1 MAIPVYTNSPLGLI
15 PAIETGN
22 FKYGSEQS
30 GQSSIFSSKHIIRK
44 NEARK
49 GFNPFGQNPLE
60 FGAPN
65 TLHNNDV
72 YNISTSNI
80 IEKLNDIPSMRLKWS
95 DFAYCRDYGVYPN
108 NRLIICRRFNN
119 PVLDDLTFYGL
130 DTTEKTAI
138 EPISTLITWFDDQ
151 SEVLTFDFGEK
162 WIDAEASFT
171 EILNQVGNDI
181 GLGKAGPGIKLGDQ
195 VAGGL
200 QAVPFPGAS
209 EILQRRILK
218 SLGIIDETSSS
229 SEIIPSG
236 TPNLIKQ
243 ARQRELVKD
252 GTPGSSLTGKF
263 KVTVKCAWEQKF
275 ISGVDPTFIYYD
287 ILRTILSFGGSD
299 AVFYLGKKSNLGK
312 LDQFFQNYIKEGPI
326 EQIKKVL
333 TALKIQVE
341 KAVETI
347 KTTINNIKEGLEKT
361 IKEAENPPSSENKE
375 ENDKENQDAANKEKA
390 TEADANLG
398 VIGQTLNLV
407 KNFIQ
412 SFVDTLIKKY
422 RVAIL
427 GVVSALT
434 GLPSTP
440 WHVTIG
446 NPLRPILSSGDME
459 CSDVNIKL
467 GPQLSFNDLPSYIE
481 CSFTLTSARNLGIDE
496 IFEKLSNSGLRV
508 SEEAPSF
515 WNTEA
520 SSNTVYS
527 IDPTTGVAATQ
538 SGTQSSGQTVF
549 SDFSEN
555 VSAALGTQSK
565 VGSENQGTSVNP
577 DANSFTPF
585 Q

>member
-22 FKYGSEQS
+22 FKYGSTQS

-60 FGAPN
+60 FGTPD

-80 IEKLNDIPSMRLKWS
+80 IKQLEKIPSMSLKWS

-130 DTTEKTAI
+130 DATEKTTI

-151 SEVLTFDFGEK
+151 SDILTFDFGEK
-162 WIDAEASFT
+162 WVDAEASFT
-171 EILNQVGNDI
+171 DILNQVGNDI
-181 GLGKAGPGIKLGDQ
+181 GLGKVNIKLGDQ
-195 VAGGL
+195 IAGGL

-209 EILQRRILK
+209 EIFQRRILK

-236 TPNLIKQ
+236 TPNLIKE
-243 ARQRELVKD
+243 AKQRALVKD
-252 GTPGSSLTGKF
+252 VTPGSGLTGKF

-299 AVFYLGKKSNLGK
+299 AVFYLGKKSNLGQ
-312 LDQFFQNYIKEGPI
+312 LSQFFQNYIKEGPI

-333 TALKIQVE
+333 KAIQVE
-341 KAVETI
+341 VNKLVDTI
-347 KTTINNIKEGLEKT
+347 TKTINKIKDGLNKT
-361 IKEAENPPSSENKE
+361 VESASSSGSSEQSE
-375 ENDKENQDAANKEKA
+375 EDRKAAEDKANKERV
-390 TEADANLG
+390 TEAEANAKSEGNLLDSALDAFRG
-398 VIGQTLNLV
+398 FV
-407 KNFIQ
+407 Q

-467 GPQLSFNDLPSYIE
+467 GQQLSFNDLPSYIE

-515 WNTEA
+515 WNTEVKTGATIFDGTA
-520 SSNTVYS
+520 STAELARDYS
-527 IDPTTGVAATQ
+527 DPSKSVDPQ
-538 SGTQSSGQTVF
+538 V
-549 SDFSEN
+549 
-555 VSAALGTQSK
+555 GTQSK
-565 VGSENQGTSVNP
+565 VGNENQGTSVNP
-577 DANSFTPF
+577 DANGNNTTN
-585 Q
+585 